1 MQTGRKLRTSSGE
14 IPTLT
19 VRKRHEHVKLRG
31 KLTLARAARSS
42 PRPHNMIVRRAPC
55 RAAPAQRAGAHAR
68 APAAMTRQARPVRTP
83 TRSVATAS
91 QQTPQYTNNA
101 VESDKILNRAYLL
114 MNDGINEASR
124 RLFEFYLS
132 TEAKNNDRNDPLY
145 MKVLQS
151 RGITLARSG
160 KLRLATESAEALYPL
175 FMESARDASYSE
187 VGLEI
192 AHLLRRTGAP
202 AKAKDVLRRTM
213 ELVST
218 NLGTNNL
225 LMSNVL
231 QLYAALETAEL
242 PRAIQISRKALEIK
256 EAHLGNSEPWKLVEN
271 YYFLVRSSLKLG
283 ETDAA
288 RELLDTTKKRLQSID
303 TRTAKPIRDA
313 ASTLN
318 IEFDGTF
325 SFYQVRNILAE
336 MCRVLPLRQGE
347 LEKAQRSFESS
358 LEQKTRLFGE
368 FSREIHADLFN
379 LHKIA
384 CARGL
389 PHEQSQSYFLKSKY
403 ISDKFA
409 DSYDFLPPE
418 PRDLL
423 FLPPRDF
430 ISYIYPAV

>member
-1 MQTGRKLRTSSGE
+1 
-14 IPTLT
+14 
-19 VRKRHEHVKLRG
+19 
-31 KLTLARAARSS
+31 
-42 PRPHNMIVRRAPC
+42 MIVRRAPC
-55 RAAPAQRAGAHAR
+55 RAAPAQRAHAR
-68 APAAMTRQARPVRTP
+68 APAAIPRQARTARAP

-101 VESDKILNRAYLL
+101 VESDKILNRAYHL

-225 LMSNVL
+225 LMSSVL

-288 RELLDTTKKRLQSID
+288 RELLETTKKRLQNID

-325 SFYQVRNILAE
+325 SFYQVRGYVPHLGMLMLTTATGRAREGAALVRVESRAE
-336 MCRVLPLRQGE
+336 DPPLWRVFARNPRRPVQSAQDRLRARSAARAVAVLLPEEQVHLGQVRRQLRLPAPG
-347 LEKAQRSFESS
+347 A
-358 LEQKTRLFGE
+358 
-368 FSREIHADLFN
+368 
-379 LHKIA
+379 
-384 CARGL
+384 AR
-389 PHEQSQSYFLKSKY
+389 PP
-403 ISDKFA
+403 
-409 DSYDFLPPE
+409 LPPA
-418 PRDLL
+418 PRLHLL
-423 FLPPRDF
+423 HLPRCLE
-430 ISYIYPAV
+430 